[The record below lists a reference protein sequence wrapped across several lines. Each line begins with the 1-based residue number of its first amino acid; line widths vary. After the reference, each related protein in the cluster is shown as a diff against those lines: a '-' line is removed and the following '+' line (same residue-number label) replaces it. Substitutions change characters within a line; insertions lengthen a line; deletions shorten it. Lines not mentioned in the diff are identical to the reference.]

1 MKVLVGVFQPS
12 PRRKPWIAKKL
23 QASALGDHRILHL
36 FRTSIII
43 EIMRVLSI
51 IFCYLFIQKRQGWK
65 SIYAKHLIL
74 LQILEYDWSH
84 KDLRKRAWEML
95 HSCKVLR
102 TFELLCVFWENPS
115 REKWRKNCTGFSAEF
130 FGFQSVEI
138 FCFAKKTKIKMLTTS
153 SRSLT
158 RIHQCFLR
166 SLVLYF
172 WPVG

>member
-84 KDLRKRAWEML
+84 KDLRKRAWEMSSSGKKL
-95 HSCKVLR
+95 SIFEFLFSWQNR
-102 TFELLCVFWENPS
+102 TFLLTENQ
-115 REKWRKNCTGFSAEF
+115 RT
-130 FGFQSVEI
+130 
-138 FCFAKKTKIKMLTTS
+138 L
-153 SRSLT
+153 
-158 RIHQCFLR
+158 LR
-166 SLVLYF
+166 SQF
-172 WPVG
+172 R